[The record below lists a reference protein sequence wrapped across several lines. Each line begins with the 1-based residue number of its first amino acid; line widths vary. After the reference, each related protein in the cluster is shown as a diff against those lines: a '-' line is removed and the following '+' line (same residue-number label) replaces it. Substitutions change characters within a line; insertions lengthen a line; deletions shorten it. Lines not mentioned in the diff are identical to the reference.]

1 MRETLRGA
9 LLSVLFFGGLA
20 LLSVPAVAQG
30 GGPSGPCEEGE
41 HTDNGS
47 HICNEDGEWVPVDGT
62 VDVTAPSPPDN
73 PLPPPPETDPPET
86 APPPENTCLTCHPD
100 PHTTPKPKPPEKNC
114 SAQIMAL
121 NAADDMAERACNWYS
136 TFSNRCQDAKATLA
150 IAQADLARC
159 QGPTIRPGFR

>member
-1 MRETLRGA
+1 MREALRGA

-62 VDVTAPSPPDN
+62 VDVTAPPPDN
-73 PLPPPPETDPPET
+73 PLPSPTETDPPET
-86 APPPENTCLTCHPD
+86 PPETDPNPCLTCHK
-100 PHTTPKPKPPEKNC
+100 PHTTTPPPKPKKDC
-114 SAQIMAL
+114 SAQVKAL
-121 NAADDMAERACNWYS
+121 NAADEMVERRCKWYASFSERCLDAEAAYEMAL
-136 TFSNRCQDAKATLA
+136 K
-150 IAQADLARC
+150 DLARC